1 MQRMD
6 FAGAGLLD
14 GLEGEER
21 AAREQLLERLV
32 ADGFT
37 VDELKAAAAEDRLA
51 LLPVERVLGG
61 KFTAAEVA
69 RRTELPAERLVRMRR
84 LLGLPEADPE
94 DRVFSDEEV
103 AAAQST
109 RMFSEAG
116 LGEEAIS
123 EITRVLGEA
132 MARVAASTTT
142 AFADAF
148 LQAGDSE
155 QDVAWRFAALAEQ
168 MTPAFSPV

>member
-61 KFTAAEVA
+61 KFTAAEGA
-69 RRTELPAERLVRMRR
+69 RRAAPPAERLVRTRR
-84 LLGLPEADPE
+84 PPGLPEAGPE
-94 DRVFSDEEV
+94 DRGVSGEEV
-103 AAAQST
+103 AAAQPT
-109 RMFSEAG
+109 R
-116 LGEEAIS
+116 L
-123 EITRVLGEA
+123 
-132 MARVAASTTT
+132 
-142 AFADAF
+142 
-148 LQAGDSE
+148 
-155 QDVAWRFAALAEQ
+155 
-168 MTPAFSPV
+168 